1 MSDYVCFVVPDIEPS
16 RARWKTIA
24 QENGWYK
31 EPFFVQVFVNPE
43 TNTIYDSVS
52 SANLQR
58 DFIVYETEGEEE

>member
-1 MSDYVCFVVPDIEPS
+1 MSDYVYFIVPELETS

-31 EPFFVQVFVNPE
+31 EPFFVQVFVDPE

-52 SANLQR
+52 STSLKR
-58 DFIVYETEGEEE
+58 DIIVYETQEGEE

>member
-1 MSDYVCFVVPDIEPS
+1 MSGYVYFVVPELETS

-31 EPFFVQVFVNPE
+31 EPFFVQVFVDPE

-52 SANLQR
+52 SPRLER
-58 DFIVYETEGEEE
+58 DIIVYETQGEED